1 MSVFEKSAGVW
12 AENRA
17 QEGEEHPQGTWH
29 VVQTKGLMG
38 SASDLKGGVLGG
50 GQR

>member
-17 QEGEEHPQGTWH
+17 QEGEEQPQGTWH

-38 SASDLKGGVLGG
+38 SASDLKGEVLGG
-50 GQR
+50 WQR